1 MKKRSPTAYNF
12 LTKDKEL
19 RAQMLRE
26 NPEWKQPQVMA
37 EYSRLWK
44 TYTPEEKEKY
54 ILLAEQAKKE
64 FEQAK
69 DAAPLDSDSNS
80 SDSESAIVEKPKKAR
95 TPFFCYLHDPEV
107 RAAAKEAH
115 PDLKVAQLTKE
126 ISSDWKAMSE
136 DEQAPWKQKSED
148 EKEELLKNP
157 IMVKRKTKKTKKSK
171 KEKNKDKDNEMNDN
185 NDKVTVDKELH
196 ARVLALEQQRQELT
210 NMVLELRKQIEEIRD
225 Q

>member
-69 DAAPLDSDSNS
+69 EAAPLDSDSAP

-171 KEKNKDKDNEMNDN
+171 KEKNKNNEMNDN

-210 NMVLELRKQIEEIRD
+210 NMVLELRKVIEEIRE

>member
-1 MKKRSPTAYNF
+1 MPQIKKRSPTAYNF

-19 RAQMLRE
+19 RAHMLRE

-44 TYTPEEKEKY
+44 TWTPEEKEKY

-69 DAAPLDSDSNS
+69 EAAPLDSDSAP

-157 IMVKRKTKKTKKSK
+157 IMVKRKTKKKSKKKSK
-171 KEKNKDKDNEMNDN
+171 NEMN
-185 NDKVTVDKELH
+185 NDKNKTKGTGDPELH

-210 NMVLELRKQIEEIRD
+210 NMVLELRKVIEEIRE